1 MKNKKIKL
9 FALSA
14 LLLVGG
20 GTYIASRNIT
30 SENGVVAHAEETVTI
45 STAED
50 FKSCFDG
57 SAKYYN
63 RNIVLAND
71 IDLEG
76 YEFSGNVSMAGE
88 FQGTFD
94 GQGHTVKNFSAN
106 CLFNIIG
113 STGIVKD
120 LNVIGNKI
128 GTASGFGFLSYQN
141 NGTITNCFV
150 SVTVKDACNTYG
162 AFALMNKGTISNSA
176 SYMAVADSGG
186 NTFYSFARDAG
197 TIVACTYNAD
207 NASLVAK
214 TGDAV
219 LDTNIT
225 VNSRGTTIV
234 STKLSSPTNATLGE
248 DNIIKF
254 DEVEN
259 ATSYYIEYR
268 DSNGKVVSKQTVSN
282 NTKLNAVMAN
292 GTYDVYIKAVG
303 NSVEYLDSDFVKV
316 NGSYVLSG
324 VVAKDI
330 SINETQTKI
339 VGAGVNVYLADKPNI
354 TVNDFSVELISFY
367 LPENP
372 NATTAISSV
381 QEYNSSNGKLYFT
394 LTSGFNASQNAELQF
409 VISYVYNNEYY
420 SSNVSFVS
428 NAYVSNTAKA
438 FVNWQYDDDEN
449 PTAVRFI
456 GTIENTSFDD
466 IESAEFVLSL
476 DGVERTV
483 EINMLYTSISGLS
496 GYEEAENKYYA
507 VYVLK
512 GLDSV
517 DSEGNYKY
525 RDRNF
530 SVDFRVTLKDDTSVT
545 SESGAKSFVLA
556 PTTEATT
563 ETIAIDETQTKIVG
577 AGVEVYL
584 ADKPNIT
591 LDNITVT
598 IDEFNSTD
606 FAVYRD
612 IILSNGVNKI
622 RYINDTG
629 KFYFEIKNGFPN
641 DSDIEIKFTIS
652 YSIDG
657 TNYSKQL
664 TFVGNHYV
672 A

>member
-14 LLLVGG
+14 LLLLGG
-20 GTYIASRNIT
+20 GAYIASRNAT
-30 SENGVVAHAEETVTI
+30 SENGVVAHAAETVTI

-50 FKSCFDG
+50 FKLCFDG
-57 SAKYYN
+57 NAKYCN
-63 RNIVLAND
+63 SDIVLAND
-71 IDLEG
+71 IDLDG
-76 YEFSGNVSMAGE
+76 YEFSGNTSMAGE
-88 FQGTFD
+88 YTGTFD
-94 GQGHTVKNFSAN
+94 GQGHTIKNFSAN

-113 STGIVKD
+113 STGVVKN

-128 GTASGFGFLSYQN
+128 GSVSGYGFLSYNN
-141 NGTITNCFV
+141 NGTISNCFV

-162 AFALMNKGTISNSA
+162 AFALMNNGTISNSA
-176 SYMAVADSGG
+176 SYMAVANSGG

-197 TIVACTYNAD
+197 TIIACTYNAD
-207 NASLVAK
+207 NTALVAK

-225 VNSRGTTIV
+225 VNSRGATIE
-234 STKLSSPTNATLGE
+234 STKLTAPTNATLSE
-248 DNIIKF
+248 DNIITF

-282 NTKLNAVMAN
+282 NTELNAIMAN
-292 GTYDVYIKAVG
+292 GTYDVYIRAKG
-303 NSVEYLDSDFVKV
+303 NSVEYLDSDFVQV
-316 NGSYVLSG
+316 NGLYVLSG

-330 SINETQTKI
+330 SINEKNTHIQ
-339 VGAGVNVYLADKPNI
+339 GAGVEVYLADKPNI
-354 TVNDFSVELISFY
+354 TVNDISVELISFN

-372 NATTAISSV
+372 NATTAIKTIEVYDSST
-381 QEYNSSNGKLYFT
+381 GRLYFT
-394 LTSGFNASQNAELQF
+394 LTSGYNASQNAELQF
-409 VISYVYNNEYY
+409 AISYVYNNEYY

-428 NAYVSNTAKA
+428 NAYVSNLTKA
-438 FVNWQYDDDEN
+438 YVHYQYDDDDN
-449 PTAVRFI
+449 PTAVRLI
-456 GTIENTSFDD
+456 GEIENVDFDNID
-466 IESAEFVLSL
+466 KAEFIVAL
-476 DGVERTV
+476 DGDEKTLDVTT
-483 EINMLYTSISGLS
+483 LYTSISDCEEFQ
-496 GYEEAENKYYA
+496 YEDNKYYA
-507 VYVLK
+507 VYVIN
-512 GLDSV
+512 GLNAV
-517 DSEGNYKY
+517 DNEGNFKY

-530 SVDFRVTLKDDTSVT
+530 SVDFKVTFNDETSVT

-556 PTTEATT
+556 PTTEETT
-563 ETIAIDETQTKIVG
+563 ETIAIDETKTKIVG

-591 LDNITVT
+591 LDDITVT

-606 FAVYRD
+606 YAGYRD

-622 RYINDTG
+622 HYIKGTG
-629 KFYFEIKNGFPN
+629 EFCFEIKNGFPN